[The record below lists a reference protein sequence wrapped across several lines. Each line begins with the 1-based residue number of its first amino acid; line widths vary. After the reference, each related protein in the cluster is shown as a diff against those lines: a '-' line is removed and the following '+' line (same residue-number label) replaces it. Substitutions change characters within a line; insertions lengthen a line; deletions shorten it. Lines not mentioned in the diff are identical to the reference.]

1 MADLSDIQTVEHDV
15 VVIGAGGAGLR
26 AAVECGTQGLSTGLV
41 CKSLL
46 GKAHTVMAEGGCAAA
61 LGNVAPK
68 DNWRIHFRDTMRGGK
83 FLNDWRMAELH
94 AKNAPDRVR
103 ELERW
108 GAVFDRTPT
117 GLISQRNFGG
127 HRYPRLAHVGD
138 RTGLEMIRT
147 LQDRAIQER
156 NVAVH
161 MECTALELL
170 LDGGA
175 VAGVLA
181 YWRDTGRLFLLKT
194 RAVILATGGG
204 GRAWRFTSNSWEYT
218 GDGFALAYEA
228 GAELIDMEF
237 TQFHPT
243 GMVWPPSV
251 RGILV
256 TEGVRGDGGIL
267 KNRDG
272 ERFMFNYIPEK
283 FAAET
288 ADTVEEADRWLTDS
302 EKNRRPPELLTR
314 DVVARA
320 ITREVV
326 EGRGSPHGG
335 VFLDIASRRPADVIK
350 RKLPSMYHQFKELA
364 GVDITAEPMEVGP
377 TLHYFM
383 GGVRVHPDTQQ
394 SCVPGLFA
402 AGECAGGM
410 HGANRLG
417 GNSLSDLLVFGHLA
431 GVGAA
436 DYVRAAGRRASV
448 DQRQV
453 DAAAKRATDPLNR
466 PDGMNPY
473 VVTERLQHV
482 MDRYV
487 NIVRDKGELETA
499 LVELGKLA
507 TEIAQVKAPGASQY
521 NPGWH
526 EAIALRSLLITAE
539 GVTRAGL
546 MREES
551 RGAHTRVDFP
561 GERDEWGQYTV
572 VVRRGSDGRM
582 EVRKEKRPDPPK
594 ELAGIAYATL
604 ADLEG
609 DGAAAQKGA

>member
-1 MADLSDIQTVEHDV
+1 
-15 VVIGAGGAGLR
+15 
-26 AAVECGTQGLSTGLV
+26 
-41 CKSLL
+41 
-46 GKAHTVMAEGGCAAA
+46 
-61 LGNVAPK
+61 
-68 DNWRIHFRDTMRGGK
+68 
-83 FLNDWRMAELH
+83 
-94 AKNAPDRVR
+94 
-103 ELERW
+103 
-108 GAVFDRTPT
+108 
-117 GLISQRNFGG
+117 
-127 HRYPRLAHVGD
+127 
-138 RTGLEMIRT
+138 
-147 LQDRAIQER
+147 LQDRAIQEKR
-156 NVAVH
+156 VAVH

-170 LDGGA
+170 LAGGA

-181 YWRDTGRLFLLKT
+181 YWRESGRFFLIKA
-194 RAVILATGGG
+194 RAVIIATGGG

-218 GDGFALAYEA
+218 GDGFSLAYEA

-256 TEGVRGDGGIL
+256 TEGVRGDGGVL

-272 ERFMFNYIPEK
+272 DRFMFKYIPEK

-288 ADTVEEADRWLTDS
+288 ADTVEEADRWLEDS

-383 GGVRVHPDTQQ
+383 GGIRVHADTQE
-394 SCVPGLFA
+394 STVPGLFA
-402 AGECAGGM
+402 CGECTGGM

-436 DYVRAAGRRASV
+436 DHVRAQPQRPAV
-448 DQRQV
+448 DMSQV
-453 DAAAKRATDPLNR
+453 QAAVKRATDPLNR
-466 PDGMNPY
+466 PDGTNPY
-473 VVTERLQHV
+473 VVTEHLQKV

-487 NIVRDKGELETA
+487 NIVRERGELETA
-499 LVELGKLA
+499 LVELGTIKR
-507 TEIAQVKAPGASQY
+507 EIDGVKAPGAAQY

-539 GVTRAGL
+539 AVTRAGL
-546 MREES
+546 LREES

-561 GERDEWGQYTV
+561 AESDEWIQYNV
-572 VVRRGSDGRM
+572 VVKQAADGGMDVRR
-582 EVRKEKRPDPPK
+582 EKRPDPPK
-594 ELAGIAYATL
+594 ELAAIAYATL

-609 DGAAAQKGA
+609 DGAAPQKGA